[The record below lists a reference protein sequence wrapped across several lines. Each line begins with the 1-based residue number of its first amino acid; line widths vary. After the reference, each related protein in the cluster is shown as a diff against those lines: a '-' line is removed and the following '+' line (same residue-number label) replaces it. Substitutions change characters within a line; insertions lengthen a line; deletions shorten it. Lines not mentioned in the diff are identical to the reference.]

1 MRIELAN
8 QYAAFQIPAETKS
21 RLKGNGL
28 SLNAAKMALFS
39 DKVGLNNDDIDN
51 FMSLKPARME
61 DESFEDYKNRR
72 KFQKDLVKRR
82 TLIYDYS
89 VYETN

>member
-8 QYAAFQIPAETKS
+8 QYAAFQIPAEAKTK
-21 RLKGNGL
+21 LKENKL
-28 SLNAAKMALFS
+28 SLSAAKMVFFS
-39 DKVGLNNDDIDN
+39 DEVGLSNDDIDN